1 MVCGRFKLL
10 SPCGTLPPYQ
20 HPPLP
25 SNILTPHPASGF
37 SPQVLSARP
46 SGRVALTL
54 RISAVS
60 PASSKSPPSSSG
72 RGSWAEGRSL
82 FLPLGQLSSSCLP
95 PCAPQPLSSWQ
106 SLQSSSQSSKGKVS
120 SRHSPFLARS
130 TLEQRPVTG
139 VPGSQP
145 TERES
150 R

>member
-1 MVCGRFKLL
+1 MEGSNFLTHVGLCHLTSTLL
-10 SPCGTLPPYQ
+10 YLPTSSSHTLLLVF
-20 HPPLP
+20 H
-25 SNILTPHPASGF
+25 SKF
-37 SPQVLSARP
+37 SSARP

-72 RGSWAEGRSL
+72 RSRWAEGRSL

-106 SLQSSSQSSKGKVS
+106 SLQSSSQSSKCKVS
-120 SRHSPFLARS
+120 SHHSRSLARS